1 MTMELIY
8 YDPYLTTPGNK
19 NSYSEQESNM
29 VCYFGHLTVSKGWHA
44 VHFCRLAKIIDH
56 ATFFPVSSQN

>member
-1 MTMELIY
+1 MVQKNNEEAWAQFIHVMTMELIY

-29 VCYFGHLTVSKGWHA
+29 VCYFGHLTVSKG
-44 VHFCRLAKIIDH
+44 
-56 ATFFPVSSQN
+56 